1 MNLVLVR
8 LILATA
14 FLTEFPVAVFTQQ
27 PDPSGPSVAE
37 ARFLTVNPGARDY
50 WPCFSP
56 DGKTVL
62 FSRTTDGGK
71 TWELFVVPASGG
83 EAHRFMD
90 SPLPVSATRAD
101 WSHHNNVIAF
111 TGESPDGITTVWLIN
126 PDGTK
131 PRQLTSAGLS
141 HQVFYPSWYPDGES
155 LAVMDAAER
164 VIKRI
169 DLRGRAAVTVTN
181 RGQVLSG
188 MPRVSPDGQW
198 IAFAGQK
205 NTGQAYDQ
213 TRNSIWLVSNAGE
226 LRSLEPTPGQGRTP
240 AWSPDGQWL
249 AFESNR
255 ASPNQR
261 YAVFIINRNGT
272 GLRRVT
278 PYELDANH
286 PVWSPDAKHL
296 VFSARHAKEKEAT
309 GIAIMNV
316 AKP

>member
-1 MNLVLVR
+1 MNLFPVR
-8 LILATA
+8 MIVATA

-27 PDPSGPSVAE
+27 LNPSDPSAAK
-37 ARFLTVNPGARDY
+37 ARFLTVDPNATDY

-71 TWELFVVPASGG
+71 TWKLFVVPTSGG
-83 EAHRFMD
+83 EAHRLMD

-101 WSHHNNVIAF
+101 WSRHTNLIAF
-111 TGESPDGITTVWLIN
+111 TGESPDGPATVWLIN
-126 PDGTK
+126 PDGTH
-131 PRQLTSAGLS
+131 PRQLASAGLS
-141 HQVFYPSWYPDGES
+141 HPVFYPSWYPDGES
-155 LAVMDAAER
+155 LAVMDVPDF

-169 DLRGRAAVTVTN
+169 DLRGRAAMTVTN

-205 NTGQAYDQ
+205 DIGQAYDQ
-213 TRNSIWLVSNAGE
+213 TRNSIWLVSNTGD

-255 ASPNQR
+255 DSPNQL
-261 YAVFIINRNGT
+261 YAVFIINQNGS
-272 GLRRVT
+272 GVRRVT

-296 VFSARHAKEKEAT
+296 VFSARHAKEKDAT
-309 GIAIMNV
+309 GIAIIDV
-316 AKP
+316 TKP

>member
-1 MNLVLVR
+1 MNPFLARMILV
-8 LILATA
+8 TA
-14 FLTEFPVAVFTQQ
+14 FFTELPVAVFTQRLN
-27 PDPSGPSVAE
+27 PSDRSATK
-37 ARFLTVNPGARDY
+37 ARFLTVNPSVSDY

-71 TWELFVVPASGG
+71 TWELFVVPTSGG
-83 EAHRFMD
+83 EAHRLVD

-101 WSHHNNVIAF
+101 WSHRNNLIAF
-111 TGESPDGITTVWLIN
+111 TGASPDGTATTWLIN
-126 PDGTK
+126 PDGTQ
-131 PRQLTSAGLS
+131 PRQLASAGLS
-141 HQVFYPSWYPDGES
+141 DHVFYPSWYPDGES
-155 LAVMDAAER
+155 LAVMDVPDN

-181 RGQVLSG
+181 RRQVLSG

-205 NTGQAYDQ
+205 NIGQAYDQ
-213 TRNSIWLVSNAGE
+213 TRNSIWLVSNTGD
-226 LRSLEPTPGQGRTP
+226 LRNLEPTPGQGRTP

-255 ASPNQR
+255 DSPNQL
-261 YAVFIINRNGT
+261 YAVFIINQNGS

-296 VFSARHAKEKEAT
+296 VFSARHAKEKDAT
-309 GIAIMNV
+309 GIAMMDV

>member
-1 MNLVLVR
+1 MNLFLVR
-8 LILATA
+8 IILATA
-14 FLTEFPVAVFTQQ
+14 LLIEFPVAPVTQH
-27 PDPSGPSVAE
+27 PDPSGSSVAV
-37 ARFLTVNPGARDY
+37 ARFLTVNPRAGDY

-83 EAHRFMD
+83 EAHRLMD
-90 SPLPVSATRAD
+90 SPLAVSATRVD
-101 WSHHNNVIAF
+101 WSRHNNLIAF
-111 TGESPDGITTVWLIN
+111 TGESPDGTATIWLIN

-131 PRQLTSAGLS
+131 PRQLPLAGLS
-141 HQVFYPSWYPDGES
+141 PHLFYPSWYPDGES
-155 LAVMDAAER
+155 LAVMDVAEH

-169 DLRGRAAVTVTN
+169 DLRSGAAVTVTN
-181 RGQVLSG
+181 RAQVLSG

-205 NTGQAYDQ
+205 NNGQAYDQ
-213 TRNSIWLVSNAGE
+213 RRNSIWLVSNTGE
-226 LRSLEPTPGQGRTP
+226 LRSLEPIPGQGRTP
-240 AWSPDGQWL
+240 SWSPDGQWL

-255 ASPNQR
+255 ASPNQL
-261 YAVFIINRNGT
+261 YAVFIINQNGT

-296 VFSARHAKEKEAT
+296 VFYARNAKEKQAT
-309 GIAIMNV
+309 GIAIMDI